1 MLPELLSLLAVAVP
15 TVSCPEHIETR
26 EPTAQQRRAAEA
38 QSVIRHGAIF
48 WGLRQAERATFDRR
62 RDGWKAG
69 ISVRYGPRLHL
80 QVAVPDRSW
89 LELTYDRQTRE
100 GAPRVRFTPCAP
112 DTPRFSD
119 DGVVGDETA
128 WSGGFN
134 VKREGCAT
142 LLLRREGEEQWRR
155 LRVGFG
161 VRCR

>member
-1 MLPELLSLLAVAVP
+1 MLPELLSVLAVTVP
-15 TVSCPEHIETR
+15 TVSCPEHIETAG
-26 EPTAQQRRAAEA
+26 PTAEQRRAALA
-38 QSVIRHGAIF
+38 QSVTRHGAIF
-48 WGLRQAERATFDRR
+48 WGLRNAERETFDRR
-62 RDGWKAG
+62 QDSWKAA
-69 ISVRYGPRLHL
+69 ISVRYGRPLHV
-80 QVAVPDRSW
+80 QVAMPDRSW

-100 GAPRVRFTPCAP
+100 GAPQLRFTPCAP

-119 DGVVGDETA
+119 DGVVGNETA
-128 WSGGFN
+128 WAGGFN